1 MTDDIEVHIA
11 ELVLHGFGPDQ
22 RQLIAD
28 HLAAALGPAL
38 AEHGIGSLASAGHID
53 HLQAAPVE
61 VARPITARDAG
72 RLGTSIAASLRQVP

>member
-1 MTDDIEVHIA
+1 MTHDIEVHIA

-22 RQLIAD
+22 HRLISD
-28 HLAAALGPAL
+28 HLAATLGPAL
-38 AEHGIGSLASAGHID
+38 SEHGIGSLASAGHID

-72 RLGTSIAASLRQVP
+72 RLGTSIAASLRRVP